1 MSTEIAKLL
10 VEAGI
15 AEDIKSAEIIEIN
28 LGDKMRSALQKLIGG
43 QQTSKEPT
51 KPKPIPLKIVPYRPR
66 TESVEPVGGSPY
78 REYKPPKGPKEPT
91 QPKEGMDEFKKRWG
105 IKKS

>member
-15 AEDIKSAEIIEIN
+15 AEDIESAEIIEVN
-28 LGDKMRSALQKLIGG
+28 LGDKMRSALQRLVVGNQKP
-43 QQTSKEPT
+43 KEVT
-51 KPKPIPLKIVPYRPR
+51 KPKPIPLKVVPYRPR
-66 TESVEPVGGSPY
+66 TESVEPIGGSPY

-91 QPKEGMDEFKKRWG
+91 KPAEGMDEFRKRWG
-105 IKKS
+105 IKKT